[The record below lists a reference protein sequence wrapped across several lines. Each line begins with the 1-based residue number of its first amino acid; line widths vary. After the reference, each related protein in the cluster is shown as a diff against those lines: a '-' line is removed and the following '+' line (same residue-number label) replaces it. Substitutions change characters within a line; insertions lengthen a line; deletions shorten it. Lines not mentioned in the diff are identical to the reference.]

1 MNLVAK
7 EYVACKRNGDGVL
20 LLSEFAGAA
29 AEMGE
34 ALLINSFDED
44 RTADVVSRS
53 ADCLE
58 ARAGRP
64 YAGTARQSVT
74 QQRVSLRRSVCGG
87 RSKKRHRYSVSFRQ
101 GCVGGGSASVSHVF
115 RKHGVH
121 IVADP

>member
-44 RTADVVSRS
+44 RTADVVSRALTVS
-53 ADCLE
+53 KRERDDRMQALH
-58 ARAGRP
+58 
-64 YAGTARQSVT
+64 V
-74 QQRVSLRRSVCGG
+74 RVLRNNVFRWGDRFVGGARRSGIGTRTLV
-87 RSKKRHRYSVSFRQ
+87 RYATEAPATNGNP
-101 GCVGGGSASVSHVF
+101 GCLCALEPPL
-115 RKHGVH
+115 
-121 IVADP
+121 ADS